1 MKTKIKR
8 HSRSVLSVVL
18 AVCMVLSCMTVGI
31 IATDAAYDNSERV
44 GALSVAGYIY
54 FIKPSDWTYASLMV
68 GHSSYSSGYNMSNI
82 SGTNL
87 YYVNQSAWSDS
98 TEFAFFDVNN
108 WGGEGNSI
116 SARASYAAHSS
127 TVNST
132 YAMNSG
138 STYLIA
144 TTANSPTNYSDGYSA
159 MNATLTVKT
168 MLKNG
173 SSYAETTTKC
183 GTFSASNGKKL
194 NGNGSSTS
202 SSISQTNGTAT
213 LETARTN
220 TATISQSEVSG
231 YTFKGWK
238 TSKDTTGSGLTTGN
252 YSFTNSGSAATVY
265 AYYDLATA
273 PIDAPTNVKVENK
286 DSHSVNDDN
295 GATSSQLTWTAVNG
309 AASYEIY
316 KGTTKVGT
324 SETNSYSISN
334 LAANSGTYK
343 VKTVPLDTSTYH
355 TSDYSAS
362 SATLTVYKPVYSLLG
377 NVDSTYLASVNGSAS
392 TATAGWNMK
401 YQDAVAVNQ
410 PVAGSPGK
418 YYITITTADESTLSA
433 GGHNSKVDIGVY
445 HKDNQKQYAFR
456 TGTGTDDDPWVF
468 YNNKGLDYKV
478 PDTGV
483 DESENLFV
491 QIIDGAGTDK
501 EGGALELKPNTTYT
515 IYIDQTKTNLLS
527 PESNPNGQLTIT
539 TSTKLTTKVMKQDFN
554 ATSGEYNTA
563 VEDATVGT
571 ATASPSES
579 AQGATSLTSTLSASA
594 TDSNYEFKGW
604 YTDAACTTAA
614 SVTNNQITINSST
627 TLYALFQQKKPAQVD
642 VSASVQ
648 GDGGSVS
655 ITSGAVSG
663 KAYKGADVT
672 FTATPA
678 EGKKV
683 NKWYVNDIEQPTAGN
698 TLTVANIQNNTVV
711 KVSFTESTEIL
722 FTVASNPTGAALT
735 VKKDGTSISKVSGKD
750 YYSTEKGDSIA
761 LTAGTLSGNTFKK
774 WVITYPDGTKVES
787 TNSTYTFKPKNN
799 FKAVAYYG
807 VNGTASEYN
816 FEFWKNGNNP
826 AGGIQMTLYSGAKY
840 NNKTNIYKTTISLT
854 ANQKYYGQFY
864 KTGTSYHNNN
874 ENILVDDWRY
884 FTKTNQQNGYFQPS
898 ESGTYTVLMALDN
911 DSQVVGM
918 ILKGDIDVSGSATE
932 EKDTTAKPSDAY
944 KTIYAKNGS
953 IGSDNGGTCKWG
965 NTTLTAGGTLYK
977 DELAFPRYKD
987 ETDYKT
993 YYYKDDVNTY
1003 ITAQT
1008 TITRGGS
1015 NGGWAVR
1022 AYVVNGETFPATKKS
1037 DGVYTAQITV
1047 PKGSGNLEVTPVYYN
1062 TKAEAANEYVKFY
1075 ADATSL
1081 DGHWGNTIAFY
1092 TWYGSDDVKNDG
1104 TYPGQPML
1112 KDGSGKYYAFVAKH
1126 YINDNGTVSDK
1137 AIKGVLLDNYWENET
1152 VHKKFDSY
1160 SGKYHNLQTY
1170 DYLDPVKIASID
1182 NVDTIQFTFKYKQ
1195 NKNDVSS
1202 DAESN
1207 TLRQN
1212 IANSNSHLASKYSDK
1227 HNYDTSTDKLASN
1240 FATDTYYKWEYLTNY
1255 DGQHVNLANQT
1266 IATEGDPLYVVSV
1279 GNQNWQKTGSD
1290 QQNIGKWATVWK
1302 VYDKSGTHL
1311 MTAPPSYFI
1320 ERTNTTAYNSVISN
1334 YKNNPVLISYEHE
1347 EVVKDADGQRNNGY
1361 ENNSGIRVD
1370 GRWLYSKST
1379 DQTEALIKVVTV
1391 NGANYKLCPE
1401 GGTADIGA
1409 GFNTAAAAAAAADTA
1424 VGTYYGTDVWFNNR
1438 TTEAQMRLNLGNGYK
1453 FVGFKYMKNGA
1464 AAGTVLGNEFS
1475 DTIADYVDIPADG
1488 TAANL
1493 TIDTTY
1499 RIVAV
1504 VEKLP
1509 AAAFHI
1515 SHEKYGASL
1524 GNGYYYVTAQ
1534 VVTSD
1539 GTVVAPFVGNDKG
1552 DQADMANIT
1561 HYYSEGN
1568 GYKIKI
1574 TLRTEPIGD
1583 NTFIRWLKNNNG
1595 SYDVVPESEQY
1606 AGSNIPVEDT
1616 LTVPFT
1622 DIFNQDGTLK
1632 IQSLNYYSDLG
1643 LAGNVSVV
1651 HYLLGSS
1658 KGTGKTTNTVTV
1670 KQNGTAVKTFAEN
1683 EKVTNIGP
1691 EYIKYDESNPYTLEI
1706 TLKTTPEYVSDFENF
1721 YWSNDGTKVMSVGTD
1736 GIRNATSV
1744 DKSNMTAVVTINVND
1759 FFINDGEEKIFDK
1772 TKNSQTFYSSLD
1784 TALSYTIK
1792 YQYTSKQYG
1801 LQYYQVT
1808 DKFTK
1813 EEFATYVSSKTYT
1826 TDDKTG
1832 DSLPTSGTLNFYQF
1846 NPNTEATFLAIK
1858 SPYEK
1863 NLREQL
1869 TWDLRTSKLP
1879 KVNYFY
1885 NNKQFSLTVNAT
1897 PTNIAEKVV
1906 TYKFPF
1912 GVTHKNGGTEC
1923 EKDAQGRII
1932 YLDGDQLPG
1941 QGYSKELVKNDATF
1955 ATPYMLNHEEVAADS
1970 SIKPIFVTAPQTI
1983 YKNEDGNYVPYNFQY
1998 WSIMT
2003 TETDTQAAVEVARC
2017 YYEGF
2022 NFSIYQDYTV
2032 TPIYTIDEVKS
2043 ADERA
2048 KLNAREISISFTE
2061 NARNQWNNGGGGNK
2075 VKDGWKYQ
2083 GDRIFSNFIVDFAR
2097 QDNVQL
2103 NNTPDTGVTTGVLI
2117 DRIEAVDGAT
2127 KTGDVYA
2134 EQYKSTESTAK
2145 TNAEQFIRD
2154 GTDNYGEGHEY
2165 LKSVIALNKLDNK
2178 NRIEFTQAFPNISH
2192 SSGQNTGRKNYVYR
2206 AYAYMVE
2213 KNGTIQLSKPIYFT
2227 IKDIAEIANGY
2238 DEADLSN

>member
-8 HSRSVLSVVL
+8 HYRSVLSVVL
-18 AVCMVLSCMTVGI
+18 ALCMLVSCMTVGL
-31 IATDAAYDNSERV
+31 IATDAAKVTDESVGSKYDKTWLYV
-44 GALSVAGYIY
+44 DLSSAKIGISGVNGYWDDNHSNY
-54 FIKPSDWTYASLMV
+54 HDWK
-68 GHSSYSSGYNMSNI
+68 SSYADLGNYLYRFDTDASESSFKVVPSGKDGFFMTAN
-82 SGTNL
+82 GTNNMI
-87 YYVNQSAWSDS
+87 VC
-98 TEFAFFDVNN
+98 
-108 WGGEGNSI
+108 
-116 SARASYAAHSS
+116 
-127 TVNST
+127 NST
-132 YAMNSG
+132 ATSG
-138 STYLIA
+138 SW
-144 TTANSPTNYSDGYSA
+144 ANSPTYRLISTNTSATQINGDTFLSNLTGSGSAYSA
-159 MNATLTVKT
+159 TINLTAGTTYKLYVHDLPNDTSWRVGATSFTR
-168 MLKNG
+168 
-173 SSYAETTTKC
+173 
-183 GTFSASNGKKL
+183 
-194 NGNGSSTS
+194 SSTS
-202 SSISQTNGTAT
+202 KTLYKYGNGVDGSRNDVVSITADIT
-213 LETARTN
+213 G
-220 TATISQSEVSG
+220 S
-231 YTFKGWK
+231 YTFNFD
-238 TSKDTTGSGLTTGN
+238 SSTG
-252 YSFTNSGSAATVY
+252 
-265 AYYDLATA
+265 
-273 PIDAPTNVKVENK
+273 
-286 DSHSVNDDN
+286 
-295 GATSSQLTWTAVNG
+295 
-309 AASYEIY
+309 
-316 KGTTKVGT
+316 
-324 SETNSYSISN
+324 
-334 LAANSGTYK
+334 
-343 VKTVPLDTSTYH
+343 
-355 TSDYSAS
+355 
-362 SATLTVYKPVYSLLG
+362 
-377 NVDSTYLASVNGSAS
+377 
-392 TATAGWNMK
+392 
-401 YQDAVAVNQ
+401 
-410 PVAGSPGK
+410 
-418 YYITITTADESTLSA
+418 
-433 GGHNSKVDIGVY
+433 
-445 HKDNQKQYAFR
+445 
-456 TGTGTDDDPWVF
+456 
-468 YNNKGLDYKV
+468 
-478 PDTGV
+478 
-483 DESENLFV
+483 
-491 QIIDGAGTDK
+491 
-501 EGGALELKPNTTYT
+501 
-515 IYIDQTKTNLLS
+515 LLS
-527 PESNPNGQLTIT
+527 VTYPPAT
-539 TSTKLTTKVMKQDFN
+539 TTLTTKVMKQDFN
-554 ATSGEYNTA
+554 ATSREYNAA
-563 VEDATVGT
+563 VEDAAVGT

-594 TDSNYEFKGW
+594 TNNNYEFKGW

-663 KAYKGADVT
+663 KAYKGANVT

-678 EGKKV
+678 ESKKV
-683 NKWYVNDIEQPTAGN
+683 DKWYVNDEVQPTTGN
-698 TLTVANIQNNTVV
+698 TLTVSNIQDDKEV
-711 KVSFTESTEIL
+711 KVSFTDNTEIL
-722 FTVASNPTGAALT
+722 FTVASNPAGAALT
-735 VKKDGTSISKVSGKD
+735 VKNGDTPMSKVSGKD
-750 YYSTEKGDSIA
+750 YYSAEKGNTIA
-761 LTAGTLSGNTFKK
+761 LTAGALSGNEFKK
-774 WVITYPDGTKVES
+774 WIITYPDGTKVES
-787 TNSTYTFKPKNN
+787 TNSTYNFKPKNN

-807 VNGTASEYN
+807 VNGTASSYN
-816 FEFWKNGNNP
+816 FEFWKD
-826 AGGIQMTLYSGAKY
+826 GGSGTGGTPMTLYSGAKY

-864 KTGTSYHNNN
+864 QSTTSYHNNN

-884 FTKTNQQNGYFQPS
+884 FSKTNQQNGYFEPS

-911 DSQVVGM
+911 DNQVVGM

-932 EKDTTAKPSDAY
+932 EKDTTDKPSAAY

-953 IGSDNGGTCKWG
+953 IGSDNSGTCKWG

-977 DELAFPRYKD
+977 DELAFPRCKE

-1047 PKGSGNLEVTPVYYN
+1047 PKGSGDLEVTPVYYN
-1062 TKAEAANEYVKFY
+1062 TKAETAKEYVKFY

-1170 DYLDPVKIASID
+1170 DYLDPVKIASIP

-1202 DAESN
+1202 DDKSN

-1212 IANSNSHLASKYSDK
+1212 IANSNSHLASKYNDK
-1227 HNYDTSTDKLASN
+1227 HNNDTSTDNLAN
-1240 FATDTYYKWEYLTNY
+1240 FATDTYYEWEYLTNY

-1279 GNQNWQKTGSD
+1279 GNQNWQKTASG

-1302 VYDKSGTHL
+1302 VYDKNGNHL

-1320 ERTNTTAYNSVISN
+1320 EGTDTTEYNSAN
-1334 YKNNPVLISYEHE
+1334 GTYQNNPVLISYEHE
-1347 EVVKDADGQRNNGY
+1347 EVVKDGNNQRNNGI

-1379 DQTEALIKVVTV
+1379 DETEALIKVVTV
-1391 NGANYKLCPE
+1391 NGESYKLCPE

-1409 GFNTAAAAAAAADTA
+1409 GFKTEAAAAAAADTD

-1464 AAGTVLGNEFS
+1464 VAGTALGNEFS
-1475 DTIADYVDIPADG
+1475 DTVADYVDIPAEG

-1509 AAAFHI
+1509 AEAFHI

-1539 GTVVAPFVGNDKG
+1539 GTVVETFARSDKG
-1552 DQADMANIT
+1552 DKADMDDIT
-1561 HYYSEGN
+1561 QYYGEGN

-1651 HYLLGSS
+1651 HYLLGDS

-1670 KQNGTAVKTFAEN
+1670 KQGDTVVKTFAEN

-1691 EYIKYDESNPYTLEI
+1691 EYIKYDATTPYTLEI

-1721 YWSNDGTKVMSVGTD
+1721 YWSNGRNKVMSGTD
-1736 GIRNATSV
+1736 GIRTATSV
-1744 DKSNMTAVVTINVND
+1744 DNTNMTAVVTINVND

-1792 YQYTSKQYG
+1792 YTYTSKEYKD
-1801 LQYYQVT
+1801 QYYMVT

-1813 EEFATYVSSKTYT
+1813 EEFATYVLPKTYT
-1826 TDDKTG
+1826 PQDQTG
-1832 DSLPTSGTLNFYQF
+1832 DSLPDSGTLNFYHF
-1846 NPNTEATFLAIK
+1846 NPAKEAEFLAIK

-1869 TWDLRTSKLP
+1869 TWDLRTAQLP

-1885 NNKQFSLTVNAT
+1885 ENKQFSLTVDAT
-1897 PTNIAEKVV
+1897 QKKNTTKTII
-1906 TYKFPF
+1906 YKFPF
-1912 GVTHKNGGTEC
+1912 GAKLTNGGVEF
-1923 EKDAQGRII
+1923 EKDSAGRVI
-1932 YLDGDQLPG
+1932 YIDDNTDPSAGYTKQL
-1941 QGYSKELVKNDATF
+1941 KKNDATF
-1955 ATPYMLNHEEVAADS
+1955 ATPYMLNHEEVAENP
-1970 SIKPIFVTAPQTI
+1970 SIKPNFVTAPQTI
-1983 YKNEDGNYVPYNFQY
+1983 YKIEGGNYVPYNFQY

-2003 TETDTQAAVEVARC
+2003 TETDTQNAVEVARC

-2032 TPIYTIDEVKS
+2032 TPIYTTAAVQS

-2048 KLNAREISISFTE
+2048 KAEARDISISFTE
-2061 NARNQWNNGGGGNK
+2061 NARNQWNKGGGGNN

-2103 NNTPDTGVTTGVLI
+2103 NNTPDAGVTTGVLI
-2117 DRIEAVDGAT
+2117 DRIEAVNGAT
-2127 KTGDVYA
+2127 KTGDEYA
-2134 EQYKSTESTAK
+2134 QQYEHTEATAK
-2145 TNAEQFIRD
+2145 TNAEQFINN
-2154 GTDNYGEGHEY
+2154 GTDAYGEGHEY

-2213 KNGTIQLSKPIYFT
+2213 KDGTIQLSKPIYFT

-2238 DEADLSN
+2238 KEADLSN

>member
-18 AVCMVLSCMTVGI
+18 ALCMLVSCMTVGI
-31 IATDAAYDNSERV
+31 IATDAAYDDSEKV
-44 GALSVAGYIY
+44 GATPKTIY
-54 FIKPSDWTYASLMV
+54 FKPSADWRGSSARFKANFNKNN
-68 GHSSYSSGYNMSNI
+68 GSYSSVFMTEVDTTEHIYAATVPSDKNKVQFLRWGPTTDDRQYNYSANLDLQTDGKNMWTLNGGWDGTSDGTWSVYVPKKTPVFSLVGNI
-82 SGTNL
+82 S
-87 YYVNQSAWSDS
+87 SDY
-98 TEFAFFDVNN
+98 
-108 WGGEGNSI
+108 I
-116 SARASYAAHSS
+116 Q
-127 TVNST
+127 
-132 YAMNSG
+132 G
-138 STYLIA
+138 STI
-144 TTANSPTNYSDGYSA
+144 SESA
-159 MNATLTVKT
+159 MNTDDLKWNTHYPAFDIKTGSNGVYSITFTTKEDLGSHNSINIGLFFDGVGQYGFRLGDTDYNYVGADLTVPSK
-168 MLKNG
+168 G
-173 SSYAETTTKC
+173 I
-183 GTFSASNGKKL
+183 SNNLYVKK
-194 NGNGSSTS
+194 
-202 SSISQTNGTAT
+202 
-213 LETARTN
+213 
-220 TATISQSEVSG
+220 
-231 YTFKGWK
+231 
-238 TSKDTTGSGLTTGN
+238 GSG
-252 YSFTNSGSAATVY
+252 
-265 AYYDLATA
+265 
-273 PIDAPTNVKVENK
+273 
-286 DSHSVNDDN
+286 
-295 GATSSQLTWTAVNG
+295 
-309 AASYEIY
+309 
-316 KGTTKVGT
+316 
-324 SETNSYSISN
+324 
-334 LAANSGTYK
+334 
-343 VKTVPLDTSTYH
+343 
-355 TSDYSAS
+355 
-362 SATLTVYKPVYSLLG
+362 SLVLQ
-377 NVDSTYLASVNGSAS
+377 A
-392 TATAGWNMK
+392 
-401 YQDAVAVNQ
+401 
-410 PVAGSPGK
+410 
-418 YYITITTADESTLSA
+418 
-433 GGHNSKVDIGVY
+433 
-445 HKDNQKQYAFR
+445 
-456 TGTGTDDDPWVF
+456 
-468 YNNKGLDYKV
+468 
-478 PDTGV
+478 
-483 DESENLFV
+483 
-491 QIIDGAGTDK
+491 
-501 EGGALELKPNTTYT
+501 NTTYT
-515 IYIDQTKTNLLS
+515 ITIDQTQRPKTDDV
-527 PESNPNGQLTIT
+527 GKLTISAT
-539 TSTKLTTKVMKQDFN
+539 PAFELHVGSSSVSSNWAQAKVGDMNKNGSVYEFI
-554 ATSGEYNTA
+554 
-563 VEDATVGT
+563 
-571 ATASPSES
+571 
-579 AQGATSLTSTLSASA
+579 TSLTANTTYGYYVTTSGAAEKRGLYYKTSESTTTKAATLNTAMKVGEYLAKDGSSWGGAQRMLTFTPTATGDYRFIFDLDNSTIKIEQANFTINAEAVGQAFNPTSGNNEGTPTTLSGA
-594 TDSNYEFKGW
+594 TATVNSKTSDTVSPGTAVTLAAGTAPSGYTFDGW
-604 YTDAACTTAA
+604 YSNSACTNK
-614 SVTNNQITINSST
+614 VTLNNGMVTPTGST
-627 TLYALFQQKKPAQVD
+627 TYYALYKQNAPDQVD
-642 VSASVQ
+642 VSASVE
-648 GDGGSVS
+648 GSGGSVS
-655 ITSGAVSG
+655 ITSGATSG
-663 KAYKGADVT
+663 KAYKGATVT

-683 NKWYVNDIEQPTAGN
+683 DKWYVNGTPQSTTGN
-698 TLTVANIQNNTVV
+698 TLSVSNIQANTEV

-735 VKKDGTSISKVSGKD
+735 VKKNNVSITKVSGKS
-750 YYSTEKGDSIA
+750 YYSAEKGDTIA

-774 WVITYPDGTKVES
+774 WIITYPDGTKVES

-807 VNGTASEYN
+807 VNGTASSGYY
-816 FEFWKNGNNP
+816 FEFWKNGNSP

-840 NNKTNIYKTTISLT
+840 NNKTNIYKTTVSLT

-932 EKDTTAKPSDAY
+932 EKDTTAKPSDDY

-1015 NGGWAVR
+1015 TGGWAVR

-1062 TKAEAANEYVKFY
+1062 TKAETANEYVKFY

-1081 DGHWGNTIAFY
+1081 GDHWGNTIAFY

-1126 YINDNGTVSDK
+1126 YINDDGTVSDK

-1170 DYLDPVKIASID
+1170 DYLDPVKIASIN

-1195 NKNDVSS
+1195 NNNDVRS
-1202 DAESN
+1202 DDESN

-1212 IANSNSHLASKYSDK
+1212 KANSNSHLASKYNDN
-1227 HNYDTSTDKLASN
+1227 HNDNTGATKLASN
-1240 FATDTYYKWEYLTNY
+1240 FATDTYYEWEYLTNY

-1279 GNQNWQKTGSD
+1279 GNQNWQKTASD

-1320 ERTNTTAYNSVISN
+1320 EGTNTTAYNSVISN

-1347 EVVKDADGQRNNGY
+1347 EVVKDANGHRDNGI

-1379 DQTEALIKVVTV
+1379 DETEALIKVVTV
-1391 NGANYKLCPE
+1391 NGESYKLCPE

-1409 GFNTAAAAAAAADTA
+1409 GFKTEAAAAAAANTD

-1453 FVGFKYMKNGA
+1453 FVGFKYMENGA
-1464 AAGTVLGNEFS
+1464 AAGTALGNEFS
-1475 DTIADYVDIPADG
+1475 DTVADYVDIPAEG

-1504 VEKLP
+1504 VEKLH

-1534 VVTSD
+1534 VVDSN
-1539 GTVVAPFVGNDKG
+1539 GTVVAQFVGNDKG
-1552 DQADMANIT
+1552 DQADMSNIT
-1561 HYYSEGN
+1561 QYYAKGN

-1622 DIFNQDGTLK
+1622 DIFNENGTLK

-1670 KQNGTAVKTFAEN
+1670 KQNGTVVKTFAEN

-1691 EYIKYDESNPYTLEI
+1691 EYIKYDASNPYTLEI

-1721 YWSNDGTKVMSVGTD
+1721 YWSNDRDDFMSVGD
-1736 GIRNATSV
+1736 NGIRTATSV
-1744 DKSNMTAVVTINVND
+1744 DKPNKTAVVTINVNR
-1759 FFINDGEEKIFDK
+1759 FFKEEDGEMIFDK
-1772 TKNSQTFYSSLD
+1772 SKNSQTFYSSLA
-1784 TALSYTIK
+1784 TALTYTIK
-1792 YQYTSKQYG
+1792 YKYVSKQYG
-1801 LQYYQVT
+1801 DQAYTVKTQP
-1808 DKFTK
+1808 FTK
-1813 EEFATYVSSKTYT
+1813 EEFNKYVISKTYT
-1826 TDDKTG
+1826 KDDQTH
-1832 DSLPTSGTLNFYQF
+1832 DLLPHEGTFDFYEF
-1846 NPNTEATFLAIK
+1846 NSTTEAEFLAIK

-1863 NLREQL
+1863 NIRETL
-1869 TWDLRTSKLP
+1869 TWDLSELTNKSIV
-1879 KVNYFY
+1879 KVNYY
-1885 NNKQFSLTVNAT
+1885 GENKQFSVEVNAT
-1897 PTNIAEKVV
+1897 QTKSSSKEFIF
-1906 TYKFPF
+1906 KFPF
-1912 GVTHKNGGTEC
+1912 GVKHSDDGTVC
-1923 EKDAQGRII
+1923 QTDAQKRVIKLSDDESPAAGFSKGLTATPD
-1932 YLDGDQLPG
+1932 YAKPYVLTKG
-1941 QGYSKELVKNDATF
+1941 QGANAKNV
-1955 ATPYMLNHEEVAADS
+1955 Y
-1970 SIKPIFVTAPQTI
+1970 VTAPATI
-1983 YKNEDGNYVPYNFQY
+1983 YEKSGTPLYFKY
-1998 WSIMT
+1998 WSVCT
-2003 TETDTQAAVEVARC
+2003 VETDNSDSVEVTKCFSR
-2017 YYEGF
+2017 EF
-2022 NFSIYQDYTV
+2022 NYSAYQDYII
-2032 TPIYTIDEVKS
+2032 TPIYDAAASLSPDEQAKKYDNNVTITW
-2043 ADERA
+2043 A
-2048 KLNAREISISFTE
+2048 E
-2061 NARNQWNNGGGGNK
+2061 NARNQWNEGDSGNAPAAMGG
-2075 VKDGWKYQ
+2075 Q
-2083 GDRIFSNFIVDFAR
+2083 GDRIFSNFMLAYDR
-2097 QDNVQL
+2097 KDNVQL
-2103 NNTPDTGVTTGVLI
+2103 RTVTNSGIKTGVLF
-2117 DRIEAVDGAT
+2117 DRVRELDKDASGNY
-2127 KTGDVYA
+2127 KTLTSKQYA
-2134 EQYKSTESTAK
+2134 ASFADQAETAK
-2145 TNAEQFIRD
+2145 TNAKTYINKGSFD
-2154 GTDNYGEGHEY
+2154 GTDKYGDGHEY
-2165 LKSVIALNKLDNK
+2165 MYSNIALSKLDNK
-2178 NRIEFTQAFPNISH
+2178 NRIEFTKAFPNIKTT
-2192 SSGQNTGRKNYVYR
+2192 GENTGRKNYIYR
-2206 AYAYMVE
+2206 AFGYMIESDGTVTISE
-2213 KNGTIQLSKPIYFT
+2213 PVYFTFYDIASIENGVTQSKPT
-2227 IKDIAEIANGY
+2227 V
-2238 DEADLSN
+2238 SN

>member
-8 HSRSVLSVVL
+8 HSRSVISALL
-18 AVCMVLSCMTVGI
+18 AVCMLVSCMTVGI
-31 IATDAAYDNSERV
+31 IATDAANVTNSNSIGANVDSESV
-44 GALSVAGYIY
+44 GAIASRIY
-54 FIKPSDWTYASLMV
+54 FKPGANWTDASAKFGANFNENGSNYSYQIMTQVSGDTDYYYVDVPSGKTYVQFTRLKSTATSATPEDTSAWGTTVEIPSDKNCFVRS
-68 GHSSYSSGYNMSNI
+68 
-82 SGTNL
+82 
-87 YYVNQSAWSDS
+87 
-98 TEFAFFDVNN
+98 
-108 WGGEGNSI
+108 
-116 SARASYAAHSS
+116 
-127 TVNST
+127 
-132 YAMNSG
+132 
-138 STYLIA
+138 
-144 TTANSPTNYSDGYSA
+144 TANDG
-159 MNATLTVKT
+159 
-168 MLKNG
+168 
-173 SSYAETTTKC
+173 
-183 GTFSASNGKKL
+183 
-194 NGNGSSTS
+194 
-202 SSISQTNGTAT
+202 
-213 LETARTN
+213 
-220 TATISQSEVSG
+220 
-231 YTFKGWK
+231 W
-238 TSKDTTGSGLTTGN
+238 D
-252 YSFTNSGSAATVY
+252 
-265 AYYDLATA
+265 
-273 PIDAPTNVKVENK
+273 
-286 DSHSVNDDN
+286 
-295 GATSSQLTWTAVNG
+295 
-309 AASYEIY
+309 
-316 KGTTKVGT
+316 
-324 SETNSYSISN
+324 
-334 LAANSGTYK
+334 NSGTWTVYIPQDTPVFSLVGNISSDYIVNSSIAESSLSTDTLK
-343 VKTVPLDTSTYH
+343 WGTHYSAFDIKTGFNGVYSITFTTKEDIGSHNSINIGLFFDGVGQYGFRLGNTNYDYVGADLTVPSKGISNDLYVKKGSG
-355 TSDYSAS
+355 
-362 SATLTVYKPVYSLLG
+362 SLVLQ
-377 NVDSTYLASVNGSAS
+377 A
-392 TATAGWNMK
+392 
-401 YQDAVAVNQ
+401 
-410 PVAGSPGK
+410 
-418 YYITITTADESTLSA
+418 
-433 GGHNSKVDIGVY
+433 
-445 HKDNQKQYAFR
+445 
-456 TGTGTDDDPWVF
+456 
-468 YNNKGLDYKV
+468 
-478 PDTGV
+478 
-483 DESENLFV
+483 
-491 QIIDGAGTDK
+491 
-501 EGGALELKPNTTYT
+501 NTTYT
-515 IYIDQTKTNLLS
+515 ITIDQTQR
-527 PESNPNGQLTIT
+527 PNTDDVGKLTISAT
-539 TSTKLTTKVMKQDFN
+539 PAFELHVGSSNVPSNWAQAKVGDMNKNGSVYEF
-554 ATSGEYNTA
+554 T
-563 VEDATVGT
+563 
-571 ATASPSES
+571 
-579 AQGATSLTSTLSASA
+579 TSLTANTTYGYYVTTSGAAEKRGLYYKTSESTTTQQATLNTAMEVGEYLAKEASSWGGAQRMLTFTPTA
-594 TDSNYEFKGW
+594 TGDYRFIFDLDNSTIKIEQANFTVNAEAVGQAFNPTSGNNEGTPTTLPGATATVNSKASDTVSPGTAVTLATGTTPSGYTFDGW
-604 YTDAACTTAA
+604 YSNSACTNK
-614 SVTNNQITINSST
+614 VTLNNGEVTPTGST
-627 TLYALFQQKKPAQVD
+627 TYYALYKQNAPDQVD
-642 VSASVQ
+642 VSASVE
-648 GDGGSVS
+648 GNGGSVS
-655 ITSGAVSG
+655 ITSGAASG
-663 KAYKGADVT
+663 KAYKGATVT

-683 NKWYVNDIEQPTAGN
+683 DKWYVNGEVHPTTGN
-698 TLTVANIQNNTVV
+698 TLTVSDIQADTVV

-735 VKKDGTSISKVSGKD
+735 VKKNGTSISKVSGKS
-750 YYSTEKGDSIA
+750 YYSAEKGDTIA

-774 WVITYPDGTKVES
+774 WIITYPDGTKVES
-787 TNSTYTFKPKNN
+787 TSSTYTFKPKNN
-799 FKAVAYYG
+799 FKAVAYYLSAATDTDFYINMWKEG
-807 VNGTASEYN
+807 ASIANYKMQQINGSSYEGRENLAKTTV
-816 FEFWKNGNNP
+816 
-826 AGGIQMTLYSGAKY
+826 TLEENTTYYLQFKY
-840 NNKTNIYKTTISLT
+840 NNSTNLRSNNDPLDWQWYQSGNTSGTDANFKTTE
-854 ANQKYYGQFY
+854 G
-864 KTGTSYHNNN
+864 
-874 ENILVDDWRY
+874 
-884 FTKTNQQNGYFQPS
+884 
-898 ESGTYTVLMALDN
+898 GTYTVLMRINGTRTDEVEAK
-911 DSQVVGM
+911 
-918 ILKGDIDVSGSATE
+918 IIKGDVDISGTVTE
-932 EKDTTAKPSDAY
+932 EKDTTAKPSNAY

-1008 TITRGGS
+1008 TITRGGPT
-1015 NGGWAVR
+1015 GGWAVR

-1062 TKAEAANEYVKFY
+1062 TKAETAKEYVKFY

-1081 DGHWGNTIAFY
+1081 GNHWGNTIAFY

-1126 YINDNGTVSDK
+1126 YINDDGTVSNK

-1170 DYLDPVKIASID
+1170 DYLDPVKIASIA

-1195 NKNDVSS
+1195 NENDVSS

-1227 HNYDTSTDKLASN
+1227 HNDDTGTTNLANN

-1255 DGQHVNLANQT
+1255 DGQLVNLANQT
-1266 IATEGDPLYVVSV
+1266 IVTEGDPLYVVSV
-1279 GNQNWQKTGSD
+1279 GNQNWQKAASGD
-1290 QQNIGKWATVWK
+1290 QNIGKWATVWK
-1302 VYDKSGTHL
+1302 VYDKNGNYL

-1320 ERTNTTAYNSVISN
+1320 EGTNTTAYNSAIGT
-1334 YKNNPVLISYEHE
+1334 YQNNPVLISYEHE
-1347 EVVKDADGQRNNGY
+1347 EVVKDANGHRNNGI
-1361 ENNSGIRVD
+1361 ENNTGIRVD
-1370 GRWLYSKST
+1370 GRWLYSQST
-1379 DQTEALIKVVTV
+1379 DETEALIKVVTE
-1391 NGANYKLCPE
+1391 NGESYKLCPE

-1409 GFNTAAAAAAAADTA
+1409 GFNSAAAAAAAADTA

-1475 DTIADYVDIPADG
+1475 DTIADYVDIPAEG

-1515 SHEKYGASL
+1515 SHEKYGASH

-1534 VVTSD
+1534 VVKPD
-1539 GTVVAPFVGNDKG
+1539 GTVVATFVGNDKG
-1552 DQADMANIT
+1552 DKADMANIT
-1561 HYYSEGN
+1561 QYYTEGN
-1568 GYKIKI
+1568 EYSIKI

-1622 DIFNQDGTLK
+1622 DIFNEDGTLK

-1651 HYLLGSS
+1651 HYLLGAS

-1670 KQNGTAVKTFAEN
+1670 KQNGTVVKTFAEN

-1691 EYIKYDESNPYTLEI
+1691 EYIKYDETNPYTLEI
-1706 TLKTTPEYVSDFENF
+1706 TLKTTPEYVSDFEDF

-1759 FFINDGEEKIFDK
+1759 FFIDDGEEKIFDK
-1772 TKNSQTFYSSLD
+1772 SKNSQTFYSSLD

-1801 LQYYQVT
+1801 PQYYQVT

-1846 NPNTEATFLAIK
+1846 NPNTEAAFLAIK

-1932 YLDGDQLPG
+1932 YLDGDELPG

-1955 ATPYMLNHEEVAADS
+1955 ATPYMLNHEEVAEDP
-1970 SIKPIFVTAPQTI
+1970 SIKPNFVTAPQTI
-1983 YKNEDGNYVPYNFQY
+1983 YKIDGGNYIPYNFQY

-2003 TETDTQAAVEVARC
+2003 TETDTQNAVEVARC

-2032 TPIYTIDEVKS
+2032 TPIYTTAAVQS

-2048 KLNAREISISFTE
+2048 KAEARDISISFTE

-2103 NNTPDTGVTTGVLI
+2103 NNTPDAGVTTGVLI

-2127 KTGDVYA
+2127 KTGDEYA
-2134 EQYKSTESTAK
+2134 QQYEHTEATAE
-2145 TNAEQFIRD
+2145 TNAEQFIHD
-2154 GTDNYGEGHEY
+2154 GTDAYGEGHEY
-2165 LKSVIALNKLDNK
+2165 LKSDIALNKLDNK

-2213 KNGTIQLSKPIYFT
+2213 ENGTIQLSKPIYFT
-2227 IKDIAEIANGY
+2227 IKDIAEIANGLK
-2238 DEADLSN
+2238 EADLSN